1 MNELDWANL
10 NHYKDSNLK
19 LELPLLE
26 ENRIVFMG
34 DSITEQWAEIVPEFF
49 SENKYINRGIGGQ
62 TTSQMLL
69 RFRNDVIKLKPAIVH
84 LLAGTNDIAGN
95 TGPVTLD
102 MILDNIISM
111 VELAQV
117 NNIKVVLAS
126 VLPAYDYPWAEGLK
140 PAEKIIE
147 LNSMIKEYA
156 DKNNLLYIDYH
167 TPMANERNGMKDEY
181 TTDGVHVTE
190 LGYRKVMIP
199 LAKKVENIA
208 DDN

>member
-1 MNELDWANL
+1 MQELDWANL
-10 NHYKDSNLK
+10 NHYKDDNLK

-49 SENKYINRGIGGQ
+49 SKNKYINRGIGGQ
-62 TTSQMLL
+62 TTPQMLL
-69 RFRNDVIKLKPAIVH
+69 RFRDDVIKIKPTIVH

-95 TGPVTLD
+95 TGTVTLD
-102 MILDNIISM
+102 MILDNLISIT
-111 VELAQV
+111 ELAKI
-117 NNIKVVLAS
+117 NNIKVVFAS

-140 PAEKIIE
+140 PAEEIIK
-147 LNSMIKEYA
+147 LNGLIKGYA

-167 TPMANERNGMKDEY
+167 TPMANTRNGMKKEY

-190 LGYRKVMIP
+190 LGYREVMIP
-199 LAKKVENIA
+199 LVEENL
-208 DDN
+208 